1 MKRLLLPLI
10 AALALPT
17 ATYANID
24 PKIAEICMKAVDF
37 QGCVKAMGGKTSE
50 PVKTTV
56 VSDKQNDLL
65 LEIKKLPSRI
75 QNTSLRDYTS
85 RTLSFSDALAVSSP
99 EEVGN
104 TLYLNAQK
112 LSLALDILYE
122 TWNRKIEIGNSY
134 ETGYFW
140 GPEKNFA
147 AKNSLD
153 RIFAGNTIE
162 IRCNKR
168 WFGILG
174 GGNRKIGEDILNPVA
189 RVVAYAAQQINAPED
204 VIVFP
209 SNQEPPFVRSS
220 ATEFCPGDPNA
231 PVEEK
236 KPKEKDKPKQ
246 PVKINCD
253 SPVWKKRPI
262 CN

>member
-1 MKRLLLPLI
+1 MKRLLLTLL
-10 AALALPT
+10 AAIALPT
-17 ATYANID
+17 AVNANID
-24 PKIAEICMKAVDF
+24 PKVAEICMKAVDF
-37 QGCVKAMGGKTSE
+37 QGCVKAMGGESSE
-50 PVKTTV
+50 PVRTTV

-99 EEVGN
+99 EEVGE
-104 TLYLNAQK
+104 TLYSNAK
-112 LSLALDILYE
+112 KISLALDVLYE
-122 TWNRKIEIGNSY
+122 TWNRNNDVAVY
-134 ETGYFW
+134 NGYW
-140 GPEKNFA
+140 LPEKNLK
-147 AKNSLD
+147 AKNNLD
-153 RIFAGNTIE
+153 RIFGGNTIE

-168 WFGILG
+168 FFGILG
-174 GGNRKIGEDILNPVA
+174 GGNRKIGENILNPVA
-189 RVVAYAAQQINAPED
+189 RVVAYAAQQINSPED
-204 VIVFP
+204 KIVFP
-209 SNQEPPFVRSS
+209 SNQESPFVRSS
-220 ATEFCPGDPNA
+220 ATDFCPGDPNA

-253 SPVWKKRPI
+253 SPVWKKKPI

>member
-1 MKRLLLPLI
+1 MKRLLLPLL

-17 ATYANID
+17 AVNANID
-24 PKIAEICMKAVDF
+24 PKVAEICMKAVDF
-37 QGCVKAMGGKTSE
+37 QGCVKAMGGESSE
-50 PVKTTV
+50 PVRTTV

-75 QNTSLRDYTS
+75 QNTSLKDYSS
-85 RTLSFSDALAVSSP
+85 RTLSFTDALAVSTP
-99 EEVGN
+99 EEVGE
-104 TLYLNAQK
+104 TLYSNAK
-112 LSLALDILYE
+112 KISLALDVLYE
-122 TWNRKIEIGNSY
+122 TWNRNNDVVVY
-134 ETGYFW
+134 NGYW
-140 GPEKNFA
+140 LPEKNLK
-147 AKNSLD
+147 AKNNLD
-153 RIFAGNTIE
+153 RIFGGNTIE